1 MLPIKIT
8 FEFSSSPVSVYMD
21 ENDAF
26 ELLKSIL
33 IKETKLSSS
42 ASSVDSI
49 PNPDTHDLTKYIKS
63 KENYAFTIEEIIDSY
78 LAEYENIDKNE
89 KNRWINALRSKLNR
103 IRDKIANEENGEW
116 KEKKE
121 DNNKLYYF
129 IKNDT
134 SDIKTWI

>member
-1 MLPIKIT
+1 
-8 FEFSSSPVSVYMD
+8 MD

-49 PNPDTHDLTKYIKS
+49 PNPGTYDLTKYIKS

-78 LAEYENIDKNE
+78 MAEYENIEKNE
-89 KNRWINALRSKLNR
+89 KNRWTNALRSKLNR

-121 DNNKLYYF
+121 DNNKIYYF
-129 IKNDT
+129 IKNDI
-134 SDIKTWI
+134 SEVKSWI